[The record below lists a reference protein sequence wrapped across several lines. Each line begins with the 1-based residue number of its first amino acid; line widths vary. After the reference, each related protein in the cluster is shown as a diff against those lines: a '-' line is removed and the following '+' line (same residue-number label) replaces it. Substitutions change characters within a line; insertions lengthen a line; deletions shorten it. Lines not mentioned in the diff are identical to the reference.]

1 MTANNQE
8 QRIESL
14 FSDLL
19 FRCGVLFMILAPPVN
34 LCWLLVDYFSEREQ
48 FFYFLFLRLL
58 YSGFTI
64 ASLPFLRTKF
74 VRDHF
79 AAFSLFNYCLIV
91 ACIGLMVPVSKHF
104 LPYSMGFASVF
115 LAVAIVFVWRIRN
128 HVAAL
133 IVTAVIIFTHW
144 EYLQQRPLSELIVV
158 SGFFVNVFVAIFA
171 MTYLT
176 YRAYRKQ
183 FRLLIE
189 NEEFKL
195 ALAAQVEELGKTNEA
210 LKSVN
215 VTKDKFL
222 SIIAHDLR
230 GPIGSLDVLFNEVIK
245 EGKDLHDEILDTVR
259 STARTVHLL
268 LEQLL
273 QWARSQQQR
282 IEFNPST
289 FAIRKP
295 VGECIGLLSTH
306 ARQKNIALIDQ
317 VSDSLFAYADPA
329 LVTTIIRNL
338 INNAIKFTPQDGQIT
353 VSAQEA
359 DGMLKVLVSD
369 TGVGISEETM
379 GKLFKIE
386 EKVISSPGTRNE
398 EGSGLG
404 LILCR
409 EFVQK
414 NGGQIGVES
423 KLGAGSTFWFTLP
436 LGQKQE
442 ISLFDS
448 SDRLK
453 IVLGLKVLL
462 VEDDELHQQT
472 SSKVLRDLGLVYQ
485 LVDNGL
491 KAVELAKEE
500 KFDLILMDINLP
512 GLNGIQ
518 ASRRIWAGA
527 AEKPWII
534 ILSSYSRFEL
544 DEMAKDLRFQ
554 GYLNKPLS
562 RTALLQTLT
571 PLLNREQ

>member
-1 MTANNQE
+1 
-8 QRIESL
+8 
-14 FSDLL
+14 
-19 FRCGVLFMILAPPVN
+19 
-34 LCWLLVDYFSEREQ
+34 
-48 FFYFLFLRLL
+48 
-58 YSGFTI
+58 
-64 ASLPFLRTKF
+64 
-74 VRDHF
+74 
-79 AAFSLFNYCLIV
+79 
-91 ACIGLMVPVSKHF
+91 
-104 LPYSMGFASVF
+104 
-115 LAVAIVFVWRIRN
+115 
-128 HVAAL
+128 
-133 IVTAVIIFTHW
+133 
-144 EYLQQRPLSELIVV
+144 
-158 SGFFVNVFVAIFA
+158 
-171 MTYLT
+171 
-176 YRAYRKQ
+176 
-183 FRLLIE
+183 
-189 NEEFKL
+189 
-195 ALAAQVEELGKTNEA
+195 
-210 LKSVN
+210 
-215 VTKDKFL
+215 
-222 SIIAHDLR
+222 
-230 GPIGSLDVLFNEVIK
+230 
-245 EGKDLHDEILDTVR
+245 
-259 STARTVHLL
+259 
-268 LEQLL
+268 
-273 QWARSQQQR
+273 
-282 IEFNPST
+282 
-289 FAIRKP
+289 
-295 VGECIGLLSTH
+295 
-306 ARQKNIALIDQ
+306 
-317 VSDSLFAYADPA
+317 
-329 LVTTIIRNL
+329 
-338 INNAIKFTPQDGQIT
+338 
-353 VSAQEA
+353 
-359 DGMLKVLVSD
+359 
-369 TGVGISEETM
+369 
-379 GKLFKIE
+379 
-386 EKVISSPGTRNE
+386 
-398 EGSGLG
+398 LG